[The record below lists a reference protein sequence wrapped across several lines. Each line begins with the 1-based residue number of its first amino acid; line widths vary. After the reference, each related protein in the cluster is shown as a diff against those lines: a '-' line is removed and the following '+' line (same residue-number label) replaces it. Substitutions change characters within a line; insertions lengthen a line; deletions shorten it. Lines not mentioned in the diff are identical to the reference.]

1 MDQIVL
7 IIYGITLGIGISLP
21 VCVLF
26 IYRTCARLRYCY
38 NFQLLAWDLIF
49 FICLLF
55 RGIQIDEDSEYSN
68 SEKIDL

>member
-26 IYRTCARLRYCY
+26 FYRTCARLRYC
-38 NFQLLAWDLIF
+38 LLSAIGMGSNIF
-49 FICLLF
+49 HLF

>member
-26 IYRTCARLRYCY
+26 IYRTCARLRYC
-38 NFQLLAWDLIF
+38 
-49 FICLLF
+49 
-55 RGIQIDEDSEYSN
+55 
-68 SEKIDL
+68 